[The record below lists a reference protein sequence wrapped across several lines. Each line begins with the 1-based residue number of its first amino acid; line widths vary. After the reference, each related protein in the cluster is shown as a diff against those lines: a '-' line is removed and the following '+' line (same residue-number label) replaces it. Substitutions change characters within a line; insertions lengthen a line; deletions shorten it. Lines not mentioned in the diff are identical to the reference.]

1 MMLSSLLQKPVGDYK
16 DLLRKGERIRMERN
30 SRIVDAD
37 TLLDSL
43 YYLEDGIV
51 ALIDLLEDGDERIY
65 RYHKR
70 GELLGIFKLYNMIP
84 CLKNSPQHT
93 VCGIYNSIAKTECIV
108 YRLEPEVVLDF
119 LYQNP
124 EMLIEQIRMTGKV
137 NINHSFRY
145 SRMLKNRTP
154 NILCEVLLE
163 VSREKDGV
171 LQLDPYFSN
180 AEIARYM
187 GIHVVTVGKIL
198 KQLRKEGLIERS
210 MGRIVILDRKGL
222 EVYLGDK
229 IMRYS

>member
-1 MMLSSLLQKPVGDYK
+1 MLSSLLQKPVGDYK
-16 DLLRKGERIRMERN
+16 DLLIQGERIRMEKN
-30 SRIVDAD
+30 SRIVDAERR
-37 TLLDSL
+37 LDYI

-93 VCGIYNSIAKTECIV
+93 VCGIYNSVAKTDCVV
-108 YRLEPEVVLDF
+108 YQLEPEVVLRF

-163 VSREKDGV
+163 FSRERDGV

-187 GIHVVTVGKIL
+187 GVHVVTVGKIL
-198 KQLRKEGLIERS
+198 KQLKVEGLIDRKS
-210 MGRIVILDRKGL
+210 GRIVILDRDGM
-222 EVYLGDK
+222 EAYLGEK
-229 IMRYS
+229 IMKYS

>member
-1 MMLSSLLQKPVGDYK
+1 MLSSLLQKRVGDYK
-16 DLLRKGERIRMERN
+16 NLLSQGERILMEKN
-30 SRIVDAD
+30 SRIVNAEKK
-37 TLLDSL
+37 LDYI

-51 ALIDLLEDGDERIY
+51 ALTDLLEDGDERIY

-84 CLKNSPQHT
+84 CLENSPQHT
-93 VCGIYNSIAKTECIV
+93 VCGIYDSVAKTDCV
-108 YRLEPEVVLDF
+108 AYRLEPEDVLRF

-163 VSREKDGV
+163 CSRERGGV

-198 KQLRKEGLIERS
+198 KQLKAEGVIGRIS
-210 MGRIVILDRKGL
+210 GRIVILDRKGL
-222 EVYLGDK
+222 EAYLGEK
-229 IMRYS
+229 IMKYS

>member
-1 MMLSSLLQKPVGDYK
+1 MLSSLLLKPVGDYK
-16 DLLRKGERIRMERN
+16 ELLKQGERILVERN
-30 SRIVDAD
+30 TRIVDAE
-37 TLLDSL
+37 TKLDDI
-43 YYLEDGIV
+43 YYLEEGIV
-51 ALIDLLEDGDERIY
+51 ALTDLLEDGDERIY

-93 VCGIYNSIAKTECIV
+93 ICDIYNSVSKTECVV
-108 YRLEPEVVLDF
+108 YRLNPEAVLDF
-119 LYQNP
+119 LYRNP

-154 NILCEVLLE
+154 NILCEVMLE
-163 VSREKDGV
+163 FSRETDGV

-198 KQLRKEGLIERS
+198 KQLKAEKLIDRRQ
-210 MGRIVILDRKGL
+210 GRIVILNRQGM
-222 EVYLGDK
+222 EEYLGEK
-229 IMRYS
+229 IMKY

>member
-1 MMLSSLLQKPVGDYK
+1 MLSSLLQKPVGDYK
-16 DLLRKGERIRMERN
+16 DLLKQGERIQVEKN
-30 SRIVDAD
+30 TRIVDAE
-37 TLLDSL
+37 TSL
-43 YYLEDGIV
+43 GDIYYLEEGIV
-51 ALIDLLEDGDERIY
+51 ALTDLMEDGDERVY

-70 GELLGIFKLYNMIP
+70 GELLGIFKLYNQIP

-93 VCGIYNSIAKTECIV
+93 VCDIYNSVTKTDCVV
-108 YRLEPEVVLDF
+108 YRLDPEVVLRF

-154 NILCEVLLE
+154 NILCEVMLE
-163 VSREKDGV
+163 FSRETDGV

-198 KQLRKEGLIERS
+198 KQLKAEKLIDRKD
-210 MGRIVILDRKGL
+210 GRIVILDRPGM
-222 EVYLGDK
+222 EAYLGEK
-229 IMRYS
+229 TMKYS

>member
-1 MMLSSLLQKPVGDYK
+1 MLSSLLLKPVGDYK
-16 DLLRKGERIRMERN
+16 ELLKQGERILVERN
-30 SRIVDAD
+30 TRIVNAE
-37 TLLDSL
+37 TKLDDI
-43 YYLEDGIV
+43 YYLEEGIV
-51 ALIDLLEDGDERIY
+51 ALTDLLEDGDERIY

-84 CLKNSPQHT
+84 SLKNSPRHT
-93 VCGIYNSIAKTECIV
+93 ICDIYNSVSKTDCVV
-108 YRLEPEVVLDF
+108 YRLNPEAVLDF
-119 LYQNP
+119 LYRNP

-154 NILCEVLLE
+154 NILCEVMLE
-163 VSREKDGV
+163 FSRETDGV

-198 KQLRKEGLIERS
+198 KQLKAEKLIDRRQ
-210 MGRIVILDRKGL
+210 GRIVILNRQGM
-222 EVYLGDK
+222 EEYLGEK
-229 IMRYS
+229 IMKY

>member
-1 MMLSSLLQKPVGDYK
+1 MLSSLLLKPVGDYK
-16 DLLRKGERIRMERN
+16 DLLKQGRRILMEKN

-37 TLLDSL
+37 KRLDYI

-84 CLKNSPQHT
+84 SLKNSPQHT
-93 VCGIYNSIAKTECIV
+93 VCGIYNSVAKTDCVV
-108 YRLEPEVVLDF
+108 YRLEPEVVLRF

-163 VSREKDGV
+163 FSREQDGV

-187 GIHVVTVGKIL
+187 GVHVVTVGKIL
-198 KQLRKEGLIERS
+198 KQLRAEGLIARRS
-210 MGRIVILDRKGL
+210 GRIVILDRCGV
-222 EVYLGDK
+222 EAYLGEK
-229 IMRYS
+229 IMKYT